1 MPKTDLSRGPHADP
15 AAGVCLMERVSAI
28 AGEPFSDRPSCTH
41 PALAALAQQVN
52 DRVSDAARDRLLA
65 LAPALADAADAD
77 PRAAWRLVAVCAD
90 HALALA
96 PGDQLAT
103 RLRARAA
110 RAERRWTRIRL
121 DGLAGRAAGLRAL
134 PHLTAAFHRLA
145 VLSGPSGSAQR
156 DEVLVAMLTDAVAP
170 APAVAQLAAA

>member
-1 MPKTDLSRGPHADP
+1 MPRTDLSRGPHADP
-15 AAGVCLMERVSAI
+15 TAGACLMERVSAI

-65 LAPALADAADAD
+65 LAPALADAADDD
-77 PRAAWRLVAVCAD
+77 PRAAWRLVAVCAE

-96 PGDQLAT
+96 PGDHLAT

-110 RAERRWTRIRL
+110 RADRRWTRVRL

-156 DEVLVAMLTDAVAP
+156 DEVLVAMLTDAVSP
-170 APAVAQLAAA
+170 APAAVELAAA